1 MLHAPHRTTFLAGA
15 RQAQFEGVLHRNSPF
30 SERISCKNQD
40 LIQKR
45 LLKLDIN
52 NCSLHWF
59 DPINEQIETDYEI
72 TEPKIL
78 SFHKSADKH

>member
-1 MLHAPHRTTFLAGA
+1 MALDNTLLSRAFRAK
-15 RQAQFEGVLHRNSPF
+15 FEGVLHCNSPF
-30 SERISCKNQD
+30 SERISSKNQD

-52 NCSLHWF
+52 NSSLHWF

>member
-1 MLHAPHRTTFLAGA
+1 MHNLREFSIVIHHLA
-15 RQAQFEGVLHRNSPF
+15 
-30 SERISCKNQD
+30 SEYHSKNQD

-52 NCSLHWF
+52 NSSLHWF

-78 SFHKSADKH
+78 SFH